1 MKVEAKKID
10 SGSEAFVGQNEAKS
24 ASFENFKF
32 AVEHDPKEEYIA
44 KNTEFVQHDSVMD
57 TLAHKKE
64 KEAQKQAEA
73 KKAAE

>member
-1 MKVEAKKID
+1 M
-10 SGSEAFVGQNEAKS
+10 GQNEAKS

-64 KEAQKQAEA
+64 KEAQK
-73 KKAAE
+73 